1 MLGCVC
7 SLLVALCFRPGLSGD
22 FILDDGDN
30 IQHNT
35 ALHLESFD
43 MASLEQ
49 AAYSFVP
56 RGGLRVLPELTFAFD
71 HWRGGLDPA
80 VFKSTNLAIHVL
92 TMLALIGFFR
102 SLLGTLGWSRQHA
115 TLAAAM
121 MALVWAIH
129 PLQVSS
135 VLYVVQRMQTLCT
148 LFIVLGLWAWLRMR
162 LAQMNDSRSRR
173 YGLLAVLCWMLALAS
188 KEDAALFPAY
198 TLLLEVTI
206 LRFRAANPLVEKVL
220 RRGYIGAL
228 FAGLL
233 VFLLWAVPHYWSWGA
248 YGNRDFNSVERLLTQ
263 GRVLAM
269 YLGQIVWPAPSHMPF
284 FYDNFQISRSLFQP
298 ATTLPALALIAALLA
313 SAWWLRERR
322 PLYAFGVLLFFAGHF
337 MTSNVI
343 GLELVFEH
351 RNHLPLIGAVL
362 AVTDLLIWL
371 TGRLT
376 AQRLILVPV
385 CILILS
391 VLGIGTWTRVSV
403 WGNPTLFAEQAP
415 QLAPHSPRAWMLLCL
430 HYHEL
435 SENDVTN
442 PYFDKAI
449 AACEE
454 GGRIE
459 TSAAD
464 LSLALQYKTR
474 KGTATQAD
482 WDAYLD
488 RMEHVV
494 LHVESR
500 RTAWDL
506 MSRVMA
512 GEPLAVDNV
521 IRALEIVMRR
531 SGYTAHEYVVIGY
544 FMLGNEAYADDAYQ
558 YFEYAV
564 QNLPADD
571 SSVRDLLGELRRRG
585 LTEWA
590 HRLEAIRQTPA
601 AAN

>member
-1 MLGCVC
+1 MLAGVC
-7 SLLVALCFRPGLSGD
+7 TLLVALCFWPGLSGD
-22 FILDDGDN
+22 FILDDADN

-35 ALHLESFD
+35 ALHLETLD
-43 MASLEQ
+43 LASLEQ

-56 RGGLRVLPELTFAFD
+56 RGGLRVLPELTFALD
-71 HWRGGLDPA
+71 YWRGGLNPA
-80 VFKSTNLAIHVL
+80 VFKRTNLAIHVL
-92 TMLALIGFFR
+92 TTLALIGFFR
-102 SLLGTLGWSRQHA
+102 SLLGSLGWSRQHA
-115 TLAAAM
+115 TLAAAA

-148 LFIVLGLWAWLRMR
+148 LFIVLALWAWLRMR
-162 LAQMNDSRSRR
+162 LAQMDGSRSRQ
-173 YGLLAVLCWMLALAS
+173 YGFLAVLCWMLALAS

-206 LRFRAANPLVEKVL
+206 LRFRAANPLLEKVL
-220 RRGYIGAL
+220 RRGYAGAF

-233 VFLLWAVPHYWSWGA
+233 IFLLWAVPHYWSWGA
-248 YGNRDFNSVERLLTQ
+248 YDTRDFNSVERLLTQ

-269 YLGQIVWPAPSHMPF
+269 YLGQIVWPVPSHMPF
-284 FYDNFQISRSLFQP
+284 FYDNFEISRKLFQP

-343 GLELVFEH
+343 GLELAFEH

-362 AVTDLLIWL
+362 AVTDLLIAL
-371 TGRLT
+371 TGRL
-376 AQRLILVPV
+376 AAHRLVLALV
-385 CILILS
+385 CMLMLS
-391 VLGIGTWTRVSV
+391 VLGVGTWARASV

-415 QLAPHSPRAWMLLCL
+415 QLAPDSPRAWMLLCL

-435 SENDVTN
+435 SDNDVAS

-454 GGRIE
+454 GGKIE

-464 LSLALQYKTR
+464 LSLAIRYKTQN
-474 KGTATQAD
+474 GTVTQAD

-500 RTAWDL
+500 RTAWEM
-506 MSRVMA
+506 MSREMA
-512 GEPLAVDNV
+512 GDPLDVDNV

-531 SGYTAHEYVVIGY
+531 AGYTAHEFIVIGY
-544 FMLGNEAYADDAYQ
+544 FLLGNEAHADDAYQ
-558 YFEYAV
+558 YFEHAV

-571 SSVRDLLGELRRRG
+571 SSVHDLLGELRNRG
-585 LTEWA
+585 LAEWA
-590 HRLEAIRQTPA
+590 LRLDALPRMPA
-601 AAN
+601 AGG